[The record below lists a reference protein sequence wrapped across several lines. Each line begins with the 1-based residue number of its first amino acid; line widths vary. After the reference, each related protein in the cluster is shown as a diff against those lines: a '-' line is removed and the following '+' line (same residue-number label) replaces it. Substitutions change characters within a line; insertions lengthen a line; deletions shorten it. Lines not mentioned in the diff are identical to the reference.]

1 MGIWETVF
9 RMKTTLEIPDALY
22 RRVKSKSSLEGRPIR
37 SLTQRLYELW
47 LDGRV
52 CLDDAESGNPDGN
65 GEWERKWV
73 RETAALADRIG
84 RKCDGTRLGRDLLK
98 DDRR

>member
-1 MGIWETVF
+1 MGNCLPYENNAGNSRWF
-9 RMKTTLEIPDALY
+9 Y
-22 RRVKSKSSLEGRPIR
+22 RWVKSKSSLEERLIR

-52 CLDDAESGNPDGN
+52 CLDNAECANPDGN

-73 RETAALADRIG
+73 RETAALAEKIG
-84 RKCDGTRLGRDLLK
+84 KKCDGARLGRDLLK